1 MADSTPPTTDWG
13 NILGT
18 GAGALAN
25 YWGNSNAT
33 HALTAA
39 EQNAIN
45 TQSGTQGQLAGIYGS
60 QRALGGGADAA
71 LGSQLGL
78 GGTPDYS
85 AFSNSPGYQFSR
97 DQGNQAIERAASAN
111 GSLYTPNT
119 LAMLSQY
126 NTGYASQNYNTYID
140 HLMGAAG
147 LGAQGNSGLATGTY
161 NSGANI
167 SQLQQN
173 QGNAQAGGQA
183 NNSGITSNLLNKVPW
198 GQVASG
204 IGSMWNS
211 GGNGSVGSYG
221 AGSSDMTG
229 GMYNGGTFGGGAPLY
244 DPSTGG
250 YPGGSGSTGLPTDA
264 NGNVDWLGNSSNPS

>member
-1 MADSTPPTTDWG
+1 MADQPTTDWG

-33 HALTAA
+33 HALTDA
-39 EQNAIN
+39 EQQAIN
-45 TQSGTQGQLAGIYGS
+45 TQTGVQGQLSGIYGS
-60 QRALGGGADAA
+60 QRSLGNAADAS

-85 AFSNSPGYQFSR
+85 AFNNSPGFQFAK
-97 DQGNQAIERAASAN
+97 DQGNQAITRTAGAN

-126 NTGYASQNYNTYID
+126 NTGYASQNYNNYIGQ
-140 HLMGAAG
+140 LMQSAG
-147 LGAQGNSGLATGTY
+147 LGAQGNSGLSQGIY
-161 NSGANI
+161 SSGANV

-173 QGNAQAGGQA
+173 QGNARAGGQA
-183 NNSGITSNLLNKVPW
+183 NSSGITSSLLGKVPW

-211 GGNGSVGSYG
+211 GDNGSVGSYG

-229 GMYNGGTFGGGAPLY
+229 GSYNGGAFGGGAPYY
-244 DPSTGG
+244 DSSTGG
-250 YPGGSGSTGLPTDA
+250 YPGGSGSSSLPTDSY
-264 NGNVDWLGNSSNPS
+264 GNIDWLSNSSNPS